1 MWQRFT
7 KSARRVV
14 FFAQE
19 EAVSLAQS
27 LVSTEHLLLGLIRD
41 DESVAS
47 KILVRRGFSLELI
60 RSEVLKLAE
69 KDGGIAGKDMHLSL
83 LAENAVNLA
92 YEEAREMGEEYIGT
106 EHLLLGLV
114 REKEGLAGL
123 VLASLGVTLE
133 IVREELIAIINSDSK
148 LQQPIGEEAN
158 LSNTEVNSSSEEDPM
173 WQRFTERARRVVF
186 FAQEEAG
193 KLGESYVSTEH
204 MLLGLVRENDNVAAR
219 ILERMGVS
227 LSRIKIEIEQQVQR
241 GDGRQGQDMQLTPRA
256 KRVID
261 LSYDE
266 ARQLSN
272 EYIGTEHLLLG
283 LVREEEGLA
292 GRVLMKLGATLEK
305 TRTETQKIHNEDKSG
320 NVEKSSAS
328 SNPFKNAFDFLHSL
342 NSKMKIDP
350 VNEVQATRDILE
362 IVNQKGYWRG
372 RDLITLIDVTPEGFH
387 TVLNVAAMLK
397 ALHAEKSLK
406 SRWEYPRTLGMI
418 FEKPS
423 LRTRVSFEA
432 GMAHLG
438 GHAIYLSPSDI
449 GLGTREPVADV
460 ARALSRWCDIV
471 SARVFKHETVV
482 ELALHA
488 SVPVINSLSELEH
501 PLQAFA
507 DLLTLREHK
516 GPLGNNLKLAYIGDG
531 NNVLHAL
538 LIACAKMG
546 VNLSAA
552 CPEGYFPEET
562 YLAEANRIGETSGAK
577 FEVTTDPTNA
587 VKNADAVYTDV
598 WASMGQEEEAEVR
611 KLIFA
616 EYQVTS
622 ELMTHAKPDAIAMH
636 DLPAHKGEE
645 IAFDV
650 FEAHQKIIFDQAE
663 NRMHTQK
670 ALILLMLGL

>member
-1 MWQRFT
+1 MQ
-7 KSARRVV
+7 SNI
-14 FFAQE
+14 
-19 EAVSLAQS
+19 EAADQ
-27 LVSTEHLLLGLIRD
+27 
-41 DESVAS
+41 
-47 KILVRRGFSLELI
+47 
-60 RSEVLKLAE
+60 
-69 KDGGIAGKDMHLSL
+69 
-83 LAENAVNLA
+83 
-92 YEEAREMGEEYIGT
+92 
-106 EHLLLGLV
+106 
-114 REKEGLAGL
+114 
-123 VLASLGVTLE
+123 
-133 IVREELIAIINSDSK
+133 
-148 LQQPIGEEAN
+148 
-158 LSNTEVNSSSEEDPM
+158 SEEDPM
-173 WQRFTERARRVVF
+173 WQRFTERARRTVF
-186 FAQEEAG
+186 YAQEEAAR
-193 KLGESYVSTEH
+193 LGESYVSTEH
-204 MLLGLVRENDNVAAR
+204 LLLGIVRENDSVAAR
-219 ILERMGVS
+219 ILERLGVS
-227 LSRIKIEIEQQVQR
+227 LSRIRSEIERQVQR

-261 LSYDE
+261 LAYDE

-292 GRVLMKLGATLEK
+292 GRVLTKLGVTLEK
-305 TRTETQKIHNEDKSG
+305 ARTETQKIHNEFPREDKSG
-320 NVEKSSAS
+320 SSEKSSVS

-372 RDLITLIDVTPEGFH
+372 RDLLSLIDVTPEGFR
-387 TVLNVAAMLK
+387 TILTVAAMLK
-397 ALHAEKSLK
+397 ALHLEKSLK
-406 SRWEYPRTLGMI
+406 SRWDYPRTLGMI

-471 SARVFKHETVV
+471 AARVFKHETVV

-488 SVPVINSLSELEH
+488 SVPVINSLSDLEH

-507 DLLTLREHK
+507 DLLTLREQK

-562 YLAEANRIGETSGAK
+562 YLAEAKRIGETTGAK
-577 FEVTTDPTNA
+577 FEVATNPIET

-616 EYQVTS
+616 GYQVTA
-622 ELMTHAKPDAIAMH
+622 ELMAYAKPDAIAMH

-645 IAFDV
+645 IAFEV
-650 FEAHQKIIFDQAE
+650 FEAHQKVIFDQAE